1 MDVVVEVLEDDSDV
15 ELDAV
20 DDVEL
25 ADVLEADVPGSVVD
39 DDVEDASAVVITAT
53 VVDEADVGRVSPL
66 S

>member
-25 ADVLEADVPGSVVD
+25 DDVLEADVPGSVVD
-39 DDVEDASAVVITAT
+39 DVEDASVVVITAT